1 MKHLIATV
9 VVASISACSHIP
21 ASSTD
26 NNTLQD
32 QWLITSI
39 NKMAVISD
47 SKATITFTEDNKING
62 NASCNNFF
70 GGYTQQDNKIDFG
83 PTASTKMLC
92 MDNVNQQEQR
102 FLQVLSNVDHYQ
114 IDNNTLILSNENNSE
129 TITAIRRWY
138 WLGLIMKINKLKLA
152 SILTSLIIAAGIILF
167 VVSDKSEM
175 IRKQFEIY
183 ASSALGTQVSLNHLN
198 ISLRSGGGEFQQLS
212 VKNPPQYTSQY
223 ALQIADAVLQVD
235 LNSLNNDV
243 KIIDNITVLGAQ
255 FTVEQKGGNINIAQ
269 LQKNIKNNQD
279 KAEKPEIDKADQPAS
294 DNKSGDELKLAIR
307 KLVLSDNTLKLISDE
322 YGTAEIKIPNITL
335 TNIGSA
341 DNGLTSSQLTS
352 RVMEKIFDDI
362 NKNAQK
368 EIREKS
374 IQKLKDKVSD
384 SLNKL
389 FGD

>member
-1 MKHLIATV
+1 MKT
-9 VVASISACSHIP
+9 
-21 ASSTD
+21 
-26 NNTLQD
+26 NTLK
-32 QWLITSI
+32 LTSI
-39 NKMAVISD
+39 LIS
-47 SKATITFTEDNKING
+47 
-62 NASCNNFF
+62 
-70 GGYTQQDNKIDFG
+70 
-83 PTASTKMLC
+83 L
-92 MDNVNQQEQR
+92 
-102 FLQVLSNVDHYQ
+102 L
-114 IDNNTLILSNENNSE
+114 
-129 TITAIRRWY
+129 
-138 WLGLIMKINKLKLA
+138 
-152 SILTSLIIAAGIILF
+152 IAAGIILF

-198 ISLRSGGGEFQQLS
+198 ISLRSGGGEFHQLS
-212 VKNPPQYTSQY
+212 IKNPPQYTSEY

-243 KIIDNITVLGAQ
+243 KIIDNISVSGAQ

-279 KAEKPEIDKADQPAS
+279 KAEQPEIDKADQPSS

-322 YGTAEIKIPNITL
+322 YGSAEIKIPNITL

-341 DNGLTSSQLTS
+341 DNGLTTSQLTS
-352 RVMEKIFDDI
+352 RVMKKIFDDV
-362 NKNAQK
+362 NKSAQQ

-374 IQKLKDKVSD
+374 INKLKDKVSD

>member
-1 MKHLIATV
+1 
-9 VVASISACSHIP
+9 
-21 ASSTD
+21 
-26 NNTLQD
+26 
-32 QWLITSI
+32 
-39 NKMAVISD
+39 
-47 SKATITFTEDNKING
+47 
-62 NASCNNFF
+62 
-70 GGYTQQDNKIDFG
+70 
-83 PTASTKMLC
+83 
-92 MDNVNQQEQR
+92 
-102 FLQVLSNVDHYQ
+102 
-114 IDNNTLILSNENNSE
+114 
-129 TITAIRRWY
+129 
-138 WLGLIMKINKLKLA
+138 MKINKLKLA